1 MRGARWWVEIGFEVR
16 VSRTGLIRLY
26 ILVLAGP
33 NARIPVHGVLVLL
46 GDFELGWYGLL

>member
-1 MRGARWWVEIGFEVR
+1 MSGACWWVEMSFEIR
-16 VSRTGLIRLY
+16 ASRTGLKSLY

-46 GDFELGWYGLL
+46 GDFELGCYGLL